1 MLVGITGAGGS
12 GKSSLIDH
20 LIEGFRKRDLRVG
33 VVAVDPSSPFSGGAL
48 LGDRIREIREGRSD
62 PYSVVDEVLKETLTW
77 NPTRR

>member
-33 VVAVDPSSPFSGGAL
+33 VVAVDPSSPFSGGAVMKL
-48 LGDRIREIREGRSD
+48 FSTHPPIEERIARLEAMRLS
-62 PYSVVDEVLKETLTW
+62 
-77 NPTRR
+77 